1 MKQFDSIPG
10 TVHEDI
16 DISVARITS
25 KYIGHDA
32 AEGVITLSHVGGLVV
47 QHIPHV
53 VVQTEHIQAPWM
65 IELRK
70 EASNSPWIRISAP
83 LSVLSSMLII

>member
-1 MKQFDSIPG
+1 MTAASRLPVKQFDSIPG

-32 AEGVITLSHVGGLVV
+32 AEGVITLFACRWAGCTAYTGDGKEEVFLIATSRDCAVHKLMYHVINV
-47 QHIPHV
+47 
-53 VVQTEHIQAPWM
+53 
-65 IELRK
+65 
-70 EASNSPWIRISAP
+70 
-83 LSVLSSMLII
+83 SSMKIN

>member
-25 KYIGHDA
+25 KYIGHDV
-32 AEGVITLSHVGGLVV
+32 AEGVITLSHVGGWLYS
-47 QHIPHV
+47 IYR
-53 VVQTEHIQAPWM
+53 M
-65 IELRK
+65 
-70 EASNSPWIRISAP
+70 
-83 LSVLSSMLII
+83 LSFKLNIFRLPG